1 MTPIEHFQTPT
12 NLALETATHNSMKTE
27 DAYNLISYEELVNA
41 IENDSKANAFKLS
54 AEFLMSAVT
63 NWPTLNL
70 QEPKDLIEELSHEIN
85 ENLTFDNLNNYLNGL
100 KPHKDAWKIEAVAAL
115 LEMFDFDRK
124 GFHDKSI
131 TLEMIIEKLT
141 QHYRQR

>member
-1 MTPIEHFQTPT
+1 MEQTI
-12 NLALETATHNSMKTE
+12 NSTKMMPE
-27 DAYNLISYEELVNA
+27 DAYNLISYNELVNA
-41 IENDSKANAFKLS
+41 IENDSTANAFKLL

-85 ENLTFDNLNNYLNGL
+85 ENLTFDNLNNYLKGL

-131 TLEMIIEKLT
+131 TLVMIIEKLT
-141 QHYRQR
+141 QHCRQR

>member
-1 MTPIEHFQTPT
+1 MEQTI
-12 NLALETATHNSMKTE
+12 NSTKMMPE
-27 DAYNLISYEELVNA
+27 DAYNLISYNELVNA
-41 IENDSKANAFKLS
+41 IENDSTANAFKLL

-85 ENLTFDNLNNYLNGL
+85 ENLTFDNLNNYLKGL
-100 KPHKDAWKIEAVAAL
+100 KPHKDAWKIEAVTAL

-131 TLEMIIEKLT
+131 TLEMILENLT